1 MGLRKAMEISEL
13 GGQFVT
19 TDPDVLEAYRFDKA
33 PFSEAG
39 KPAALARPRHTR
51 EVVRVLRFAYE
62 HRIPVVPQGARTGL
76 AGGANAVDGAILLSL
91 ERMDRIVGIDEV
103 NYTAT
108 VQPGVINSVLSR
120 AVAGKGLF
128 YPPDPGSWES
138 STIGGNVATNAGG
151 LCCVKYGVTSDFV
164 RALEIVLA
172 DGRVLRTGRRTA
184 KGVAGYDL
192 VRLFTG
198 SEGTLGVLTEVTVAL
213 RPLAE
218 KPLTAVAFFTTPAA
232 ACTAVTEYLGSG
244 RQPSLLEFLDKPTLD
259 AVSAYRDL
267 GFPDGT
273 GGVLIAQSD
282 RGPAAPDDLHAFAEV
297 ASGCGATEVLVA
309 SDQAEADLLIEARR
323 LVGVAMER
331 LGTGLI
337 DDVCVPRSRL
347 ADLAEGIAAIAGKHG
362 VLIPCCAHA
371 GDGNFHPYVVFDAT
385 DPESVRRGQAAFA
398 AIMELGLRLGGTIT
412 GEHGIGMLKQPWLE
426 AELGD
431 VGVSV
436 HQAVKQA
443 FDPRGILNPGKVV
456 RSGRPTAS

>member
-1 MGLRKAMEISEL
+1 MESKIDEL
-13 GGQFVT
+13 DGEFIT
-19 TDPDVLEAYRFDKA
+19 TEPDVLAAYRYDQAGFC
-33 PFSEAG
+33 EAG
-39 KPAALARPRHTR
+39 KPAALARPRHTDD
-51 EVVRVLRFAYE
+51 VVKVLRFAHE

-91 ERMDRIVGIDEV
+91 ERMDQILDVDEI
-103 NYTAT
+103 NQTAT

-120 AVAGKGLF
+120 AVADQGLF

-164 RALEIVLA
+164 RALEVVLA
-172 DGRVLRTGRRTA
+172 DGRVLRTGHRTV

-192 VRLFTG
+192 ARLFTG
-198 SEGTLGVLTEVTVAL
+198 SEGTLGVITEVTVAL

-218 KPLTAVAFFTTPAA
+218 KPLTAIAFFTTSAA
-232 ACTAVTEYLGSG
+232 ACTAVTEYLRGG
-244 RQPSLLEFLDKPTLD
+244 RRPSVLEFMDKPSVD

-267 GFPDGT
+267 GFPEDVGA
-273 GGVLIAQSD
+273 VLIAQSD
-282 RGPAAPDDLHAFAEV
+282 RGAAAPEDLQAFADAARE
-297 ASGCGATEVLVA
+297 CGATEVIVA

-331 LGTGLI
+331 LGSRLV

-347 ADLAEGIAAIAGKHG
+347 AELIEGIAAIAAEHE
-362 VLIPCCAHA
+362 VLIPCCGHA
-371 GDGNFHPYVVFDAT
+371 GDGNIHPNVVFDAA
-385 DPESVRRGQAAFA
+385 DPDSVRRGQAAFSA
-398 AIMELGLRLGGTIT
+398 VMALGLRLGGTIS
-412 GEHGIGMLKQPWLE
+412 GEHGVGTLKRSWLE
-426 AELGD
+426 TELGE

-443 FDPRGILNPGKVV
+443 FDPRGILNPGKVI
-456 RSGRPTAS
+456 RSAPGRVPG